1 MTEASSAKKGSD
13 GEVCYWCGTTFQPE
27 VRRRRPVCPRCY
39 RLLVGAGVTDEEI
52 FGREESGKE
61 EAGEEGGGE
70 G

>member
-27 VRRRRPVCPRCY
+27 VRQRRPVCPRCY

-52 FGREESGKE
+52 FG
-61 EAGEEGGGE
+61 EAERGAAGGGE
-70 G
+70 KEAPDD